1 MKIVDKN
8 IVSSCYELTMDKFID
23 CLVDNKLYVL
33 GKGTEEELNSAWEDV
48 MHEFSGL
55 RANNSTTEILELQ
68 KEIFVLRN
76 KIKIITLCID
86 VLWETYNRDLANEL
100 KTMGFN
106 VKLDWS
112 DKVQYYKELNLI
124 FRKSKTYEVLARRK
138 EKELHVLSNK
148 NKSDKY
154 SRKDFISINTSLSK
168 YMSFHVNNSQITV
181 AEWCD
186 MVNKY
191 EDYLESQQKQLNK
204 DRRRF

>member
-1 MKIVDKN
+1 
-8 IVSSCYELTMDKFID
+8 MDRFID
-23 CLVDNKLYVL
+23 CLLDNKLYVL

-138 EKELHVLSNK
+138 EKELQTLSE
-148 NKSDKY
+148 KSKSEKY
-154 SRKDFISINTSLSK
+154 SRKDFVSINTSLSK
-168 YMSFHVNNSQITV
+168 YMSFHINNSQITV

-204 DRRRF
+204 DRRRV